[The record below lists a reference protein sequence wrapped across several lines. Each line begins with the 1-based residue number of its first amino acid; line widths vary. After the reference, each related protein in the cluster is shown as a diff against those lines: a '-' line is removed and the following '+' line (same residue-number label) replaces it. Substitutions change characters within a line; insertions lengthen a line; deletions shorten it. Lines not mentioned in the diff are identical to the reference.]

1 MKARMEVLVLNF
13 LLILRLVAGLGTRDG
28 GVVEEVFLLVQHHL
42 LSDKQVQESVVVGV
56 LLSGS

>member
-13 LLILRLVAGLGTRDG
+13 LLILHLVAGLGTRDG
-28 GVVEEVFLLVQHHL
+28 GVVEEVFLLVQDRL
-42 LSDKQVQESVVVGV
+42 SSDKQVQESVVMGV